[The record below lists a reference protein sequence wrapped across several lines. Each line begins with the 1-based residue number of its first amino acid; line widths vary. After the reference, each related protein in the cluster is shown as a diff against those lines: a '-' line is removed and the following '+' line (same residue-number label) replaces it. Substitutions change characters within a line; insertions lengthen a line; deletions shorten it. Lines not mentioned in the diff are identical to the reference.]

1 MATQEEPDFDKEK
14 YLKRYRVNNHM
25 RGMLLGALIMIV
37 YYEFFSSGPSCY

>member
-1 MATQEEPDFDKEK
+1 MANETEPEFDKEK
-14 YLKRYRVNNHM
+14 YKKRYRWNNHM